1 MWFFNCVLFMSPFC
15 LKKHEEGECQFLGNF
30 QNHKTHL
37 QKCESMTYD
46 ITCLGNHNHTIS
58 NFWSLGYSWNPAFY
72 KCKGPGEVHPLISG
86 MKKIR
91 PKEGALVEM
100 TAGSLVL
107 EPRSPASLD
116 AISSKSNNNLG
127 QWFSELCLYQ
137 SSLLKTPH
145 RPHSPEQ
152 TPKGISRNGVR
163 PRNLYV

>member
-1 MWFFNCVLFMSPFC
+1 MSPFC
-15 LKKHEEGECQFLGNF
+15 LKKHVEGQCQFLGNF

-37 QKCESMTYD
+37 QKRESMTYD
-46 ITCLGNHNHTIS
+46 ITCLGNHSHTIHFKLLES
-58 NFWSLGYSWNPAFY
+58 GLFMESSILQMQR
-72 KCKGPGEVHPLISG
+72 PGEVHPLISD
-86 MKKIR
+86 MKKLR
-91 PKEGALVEM
+91 PKEGDLVEM
-100 TAGSLVL
+100 TVGSLVL

-127 QWFSELCLYQ
+127 QWFLELCLYQ
-137 SSLLKTPH
+137 SCLLKTPH